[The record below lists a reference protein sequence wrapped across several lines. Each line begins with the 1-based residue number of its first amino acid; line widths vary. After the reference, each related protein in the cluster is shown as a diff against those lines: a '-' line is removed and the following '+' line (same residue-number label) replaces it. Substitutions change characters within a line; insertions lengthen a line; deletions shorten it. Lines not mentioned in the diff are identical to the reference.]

1 MHTHTKK
8 NINPNSLVSAFQT
21 QLTVAASAQENGSG
35 SGPLPG
41 LQGEGDAL
49 SVCRVFDGY
58 RTLKRDLE
66 AAGLRT
72 VEPHEDAARLVSG
85 FHDMLM

>member
-8 NINPNSLVSAFQT
+8 NINPNSLVSASQT

-41 LQGEGDAL
+41 LQGQGDAL

-85 FHDMLM
+85 

>member
-1 MHTHTKK
+1 
-8 NINPNSLVSAFQT
+8 
-21 QLTVAASAQENGSG
+21 
-35 SGPLPG
+35 
-41 LQGEGDAL
+41 
-49 SVCRVFDGY
+49 VFDGY

-85 FHDMLM
+85 